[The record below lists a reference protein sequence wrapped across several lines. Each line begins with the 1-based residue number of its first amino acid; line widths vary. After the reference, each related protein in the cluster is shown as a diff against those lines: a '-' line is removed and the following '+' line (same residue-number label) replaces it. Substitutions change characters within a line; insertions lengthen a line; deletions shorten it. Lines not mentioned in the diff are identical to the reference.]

1 MGNKVIFII
10 ACSPLLDII
19 SNYHTRTNPPKWK
32 ERLIISNTI
41 TLHYI
46 ILQKNIYKIVNTNKS
61 TNKINQRSIYF
72 NDIIEHERNEWNL
85 NISNLNF
92 SLRK

>member
-32 ERLIISNTI
+32 KRSIIPNTI
-41 TLHYI
+41 P
-46 ILQKNIYKIVNTNKS
+46 ILQKNIYKIVSTNKS

-72 NDIIEHERNEWNL
+72 NDIIEHRAERMESEYL
-85 NISNLNF
+85 
-92 SLRK
+92 